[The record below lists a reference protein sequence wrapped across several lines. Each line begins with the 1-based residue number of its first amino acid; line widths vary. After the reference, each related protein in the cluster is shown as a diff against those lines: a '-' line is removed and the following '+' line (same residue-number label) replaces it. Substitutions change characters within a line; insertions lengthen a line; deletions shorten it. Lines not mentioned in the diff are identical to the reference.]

1 MRKSIKRAAAVTSSA
16 IAGILSIAAI
26 GVWGQT
32 PTRQTTARQTTAEQP
47 KTVRLYVFDLGKL
60 TNNNPAQ
67 YRFQKDE
74 LAVTD
79 LAVAGYLIVH
89 PRGTLIWDTGVVPDG
104 LVGTGARGANRAG
117 KRTLKDQ
124 LAEIGYAPKGI
135 NFLGL
140 SHYHFDH
147 TGNANAFQESTWL
160 VRQEERDA
168 MFAEKQQPGTTVLNQ
183 YNLLK
188 DNKTV
193 ILDKDEYDVFGD
205 GTVIVKAAVGHTP
218 GHQVLVVK
226 LAQFGP
232 VILAGDL
239 YHYREERALRDRT
252 PTFEF
257 NSEQTIASRD
267 KIEAYAKKIGAQLW
281 IEHDLTHTESLKK
294 SPDFYE

>member
-1 MRKSIKRAAAVTSSA
+1 MSKPINRAAVGALSA
-16 IAGILSIAAI
+16 MAAILGIAGMGALA
-26 GVWGQT
+26 
-32 PTRQTTARQTTAEQP
+32 QTTPEKP
-47 KTVRLYVFDLGKL
+47 KTVRLYIFDLGKL

-67 YRFQKDE
+67 YRFRKEE
-74 LAVTD
+74 LAVQD
-79 LAVAGYLIVH
+79 LAVVGYLIVH
-89 PRGTLIWDTGVVPDG
+89 PRGTLMWDTGVVPDSQ
-104 LVGTGARGANRAG
+104 VGTDARGANRAG

-124 LAEIGYAPKGI
+124 LAEIGYAPKDI

-147 TGNANAFQESTWL
+147 TGNANEFRDATWL
-160 VRQEERDA
+160 VRKEERDA
-168 MFAEKQQPGTTVLNQ
+168 MFAETQRPGVSVLNQ

-188 DNKTV
+188 DSKTV
-193 ILDKDEYDVFGD
+193 ILDQEEYDVFGD

-232 VILAGDL
+232 VVLSGDL

-267 KIEAYAKKIGAQLW
+267 KIEAYTKKIGGQLW
-281 IEHDLTHTESLKK
+281 IEHDLTHTASLKK
-294 SPDFYE
+294 SPEYYE

>member
-1 MRKSIKRAAAVTSSA
+1 MRKSIQRAAVGTLSA
-16 IAGILSIAAI
+16 MAAI
-26 GVWGQT
+26 VISYFGATATGVAERGAWA
-32 PTRQTTARQTTAEQP
+32 QTTPAKP
-47 KTVRLYVFDLGKL
+47 KTVRLYIFDLGKL

-67 YRFQKDE
+67 YRFQKEE
-74 LAVTD
+74 LAVQD
-79 LAVAGYLIVH
+79 LAVVGYMIVH
-89 PRGTLIWDTGVVPDG
+89 PRGTLIWDTGVVPDS
-104 LVGTGARGANRAG
+104 LVGTDARGASRAG

-124 LAEIGYAPKGI
+124 MAEIGYAPKDV

-147 TGNANAFQESTWL
+147 TGNANAFKDATWL
-160 VRQEERDA
+160 VRKEERDA
-168 MFAEKQQPGTTVLNQ
+168 MFAETQRPGVSVLNQ

-188 DNKTV
+188 DSKTV
-193 ILDKDEYDVFGD
+193 ILDQEEYDVFGD

-232 VILAGDL
+232 VVLAGDL

-267 KIEAYAKKIGAQLW
+267 KIEAYTKKIGGQLW
-281 IEHDLTHTESLKK
+281 IEHDLTLATSLKK
-294 SPDFYE
+294 SPEYYE

>member
-1 MRKSIKRAAAVTSSA
+1 MAA
-16 IAGILSIAAI
+16 ILSIAAM
-26 GVWGQT
+26 GARGQT
-32 PTRQTTARQTTAEQP
+32 TPEKP

-67 YRFQKDE
+67 YRFRKEE
-74 LAVTD
+74 LAVQD
-79 LAVAGYLIVH
+79 LAVAGYMIVH
-89 PRGTLIWDTGVVPDG
+89 PRGTLIWDTGVVPDSQ
-104 LVGTGARGANRAG
+104 VGTDARGANRAG

-124 LAEIGYAPKGI
+124 LAEIGYAPKDI

-147 TGNANAFQESTWL
+147 TGNANEFQDATWL
-160 VRQEERDA
+160 VRKEERDA
-168 MFAEKQQPGTTVLNQ
+168 MFAEKQPPGVSVLSQ

-188 DNKTV
+188 DSRTV

-205 GTVIVKAAVGHTP
+205 GTVIMKAAVGHTP
-218 GHQVLVVK
+218 GHQVLVVN

-239 YHYREERALRDRT
+239 YHYQEERALRDRT

-257 NSEQTIASRD
+257 NGEQTIASRD

-281 IEHDLTHTESLKK
+281 IEHDLTHTASLKK
-294 SPDFYE
+294 SPDYYE

>member
-1 MRKSIKRAAAVTSSA
+1 MSKSIKRAAAVTLSA
-16 IAGILSIAAI
+16 MVVIVSLAAT
-26 GVWGQT
+26 GARGQT
-32 PTRQTTARQTTAEQP
+32 KPERP

-67 YRFQKDE
+67 YRFRKEE
-74 LAVTD
+74 LAVQD

-89 PRGTLIWDTGVVPDG
+89 PRGTLIWDTGVVPDSQ
-104 LVGTGARGANRAG
+104 VGTDARGANRAG

-124 LAEIGYAPKGI
+124 LAEIGYAPKDI

-147 TGNANAFQESTWL
+147 TGNANEFPDATWL
-160 VRQEERDA
+160 VRKEERDA
-168 MFAEKQQPGTTVLNQ
+168 MFAEKQQPGVTVLSH

-188 DNKTV
+188 DSKTV

-239 YHYREERALRDRT
+239 YHYQEERALRDRT

-294 SPDFYE
+294 SPDYYE

>member
-1 MRKSIKRAAAVTSSA
+1 MKKPIKRAAALLWAATTVV
-16 IAGILSIAAI
+16 LSITAI
-26 GVWGQT
+26 GVWGQAL
-32 PTRQTTARQTTAEQP
+32 PEKP

-67 YRFQKDE
+67 YRFKKEE
-74 LAVTD
+74 LAVQD

-89 PRGTLIWDTGVVPDG
+89 PRGTMMWDTGVVPDSQ
-104 LVGTGARGANRAG
+104 VGTDARGANRAG

-124 LAEIGYAPKGI
+124 LGEIGYAPKDI
-135 NFLGL
+135 NYLGL

-147 TGNANAFQESTWL
+147 TGNANEFQDATWL
-160 VRQEERDA
+160 VRKEERDA
-168 MFAEKQQPGTTVLNQ
+168 MFAEKQPPGVSVLSQ

-188 DNKTV
+188 DSRTV

-205 GTVIVKAAVGHTP
+205 GTVIMKAAVGHTP

-226 LAQFGP
+226 LAKFGP

-239 YHYREERALRDRT
+239 YHYQEERALRDRT

-267 KIEAYAKKIGAQLW
+267 KIEAYAKKIGAQVW
-281 IEHDLTHTESLKK
+281 IEHDLAHMESLKK
-294 SPDFYE
+294 SPEYYE

>member
-1 MRKSIKRAAAVTSSA
+1 MKRAATMTLSAMAVV
-16 IAGILSIAAI
+16 LSIAA
-26 GVWGQT
+26 VRVQGQT
-32 PTRQTTARQTTAEQP
+32 TPEKP

-60 TNNNPAQ
+60 TNNIPAQ
-67 YRFQKDE
+67 YRFKKEE

-89 PRGTLIWDTGVVPDG
+89 PRGTLIWDTGVVPDSE
-104 LVGTGARGANRAG
+104 VGTSARGANRAG
-117 KRTLKDQ
+117 KRTLTDQ
-124 LAEIGYAPKGI
+124 LAEIGYAPKDI

-147 TGNANAFQESTWL
+147 TANANEFHDATWL
-160 VRQEERDA
+160 VRKEERDA
-168 MFAEKQQPGTTVLNQ
+168 MFSEKPAGVLNQ

-188 DNKTV
+188 DSKTV

-232 VILAGDL
+232 VVLAGDL
-239 YHYREERALRDRT
+239 YHYQEERALRDRT

-294 SPDFYE
+294 SPEYYE